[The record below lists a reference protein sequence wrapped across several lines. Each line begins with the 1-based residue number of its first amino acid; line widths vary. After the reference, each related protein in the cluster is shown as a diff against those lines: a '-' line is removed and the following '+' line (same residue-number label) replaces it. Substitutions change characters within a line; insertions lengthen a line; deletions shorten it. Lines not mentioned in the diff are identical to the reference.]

1 LIQADS
7 IHKGFYRFVD
17 PYGIDRLAGIHS
29 YQLVTPQI
37 FWCHIMSSSNNTSNT
52 AKNTNQVNSRSCP
65 DCGSQALVQDF
76 TRGDLICQNC
86 GTVVDD
92 MLIDDSPEWRAYSA
106 EERASR
112 SRTGAPTNYSIHD
125 KGLSTQIAM
134 EDRDAYGAKLSASKK
149 YQFYRLRKWNT
160 RSRIASSKDR
170 NLTKAMRELDRL
182 SSQLSLPRSVKD
194 TSAIIY
200 RKALEANLIR
210 GRSIEEMIAA
220 STYAAARQRHLP
232 RTLDEVSDHS
242 RISKK
247 ELGRA
252 YRLLVQELRLK
263 IPLADPINYVVR
275 YAAELELSGEVARAA
290 KEILAEA
297 KRKKMTQ
304 GKDPVSL
311 AAASIYIAGI
321 LYDQALTQQQIADIA
336 SVTEVTIRNRYKEL
350 VKELEIKPQFY

>member
-1 LIQADS
+1 
-7 IHKGFYRFVD
+7 
-17 PYGIDRLAGIHS
+17 
-29 YQLVTPQI
+29 
-37 FWCHIMSSSNNTSNT
+37 MSST
-52 AKNTNQVNSRSCP
+52 KNTKVGAKSKDRVSTRSCP
-65 DCGSQALVQDF
+65 DCGSQSLIQDF
-76 TRGDLICQNC
+76 TRGDLICDQC

-106 EERASR
+106 EERANR

-125 KGLSTQIAM
+125 KGLSTQIAL
-134 EDRDAYGAKLSASKK
+134 EDRDAYGAKLSAQKK
-149 YQFYRLRKWNT
+149 FQFYRLRKWNT

-182 SSQLSLPRSVKD
+182 SSQLTLPRSVKD

-232 RTLDEVSDHS
+232 RTLDEVSEHS
-242 RISKK
+242 RVSKK

-252 YRLLVQELRLK
+252 YRLLVMELKLK

-275 YAAELELSGEVARAA
+275 YSAELELTGEVSRSA
-290 KEILAEA
+290 KEILREA
-297 KRKKMTQ
+297 KRKRMTQ

-350 VKELEIKPQFY
+350 VKELEISPEFY